1 MNVNTTLAFFASSRA
16 FFTCSYITYNV
27 HPILTGNLFDV
38 GPKLREIR
46 RKFKPFLP
54 LIIRGNVRSLVD
66 KMDELGALMRTQQEY
81 QAETWL
87 QEQLQQLSAQL

>member
-1 MNVNTTLAFFASSRA
+1 MCLNSPAAKR
-16 FFTCSYITYNV
+16 IE
-27 HPILTGNLFDV
+27 
-38 GPKLREIR
+38 RM
-46 RKFKPFLP
+46 KFKALLP

-87 QEQLQQLSAQL
+87 QEQLKQLSAQL

>member
-1 MNVNTTLAFFASSRA
+1 LKRRRPGCRA
-16 FFTCSYITYNV
+16 GT
-27 HPILTGNLFDV
+27 
-38 GPKLREIR
+38 KWRKR

-87 QEQLQQLSAQL
+87 QEQL

>member
-1 MNVNTTLAFFASSRA
+1 MQSRNK
-16 FFTCSYITYNV
+16 T
-27 HPILTGNLFDV
+27 
-38 GPKLREIR
+38 ER
-46 RKFKPFLP
+46 RKFKPFPP

-87 QEQLQQLSAQL
+87 QEQL

>member
-1 MNVNTTLAFFASSRA
+1 LKRRHLGCRA
-16 FFTCSYITYNV
+16 AT
-27 HPILTGNLFDV
+27 
-38 GPKLREIR
+38 KWRKR
-46 RKFKPFLP
+46 RKFRPFLP

-87 QEQLQQLSAQL
+87 QEQL